1 MGNLI
6 IIYGFIGLFVWMVLE
21 SITLRIINRKMERV
35 RVEKDRSDDNPRV

>member
-6 IIYGFIGLFVWMVLE
+6 IIYGFIGLFVWLFLE